1 MKKIWM
7 PIITGLLSFCFVAY
21 GFEKPTHMAVN
32 INIATKSINGF
43 SLDSYLTNQLGL
55 SKGVK
60 EEFNGK
66 QIMNWIGEGGKA
78 EDEPEGLFKYLSNNA
93 RNNNHFHNPLADTW
107 DKAGL
112 DIDVSVLKSLFPL
125 LFRLPYPFP
134 DHIKGQSS
142 ILWAHNKN
150 QDPGGKWSWYD
161 ARDYF
166 YKGLTLTDKTQRD
179 STMANCFR
187 ALGQLM
193 HLIQDASVPAHVR
206 GEFHFL
212 TFHYEKWLEAM
223 RSSNSEKD
231 RQRFNDFIA
240 SPSFFDRSI
249 LDGSPN
255 PLPFISGFELTPIA
269 RIIDTDQYNGNN
281 PEVTVTRPVGI
292 AEFTNANFF
301 GEFIYPP
308 FAPKCS
314 SPDLK
319 SPNVEERVYDLQ
331 DPRDPKKTVTRKYY
345 YRKIDEAGNGY
356 RLATVGF
363 LKDYITKYF
372 PSYIGLL
379 RPALDGGVYNDYA
392 EKLIPRAVGY
402 SAGLLQYFFRGN
414 LYIGFLVP
422 SVDQAIYNVSNANDT
437 GRDIDTVAFFIQNNS
452 KLNDVIEPIGEGT
465 ISLTV
470 SYIDSRAGETV
481 YQSAGTGSVT
491 NIPDMGSE
499 NVLTALFTLAEP
511 IPTQFAKELTYY
523 LTFRGELGQ
532 EKDAVIGKV
541 IKAPVLQYVSPDQ
554 GIEGTLVTI
563 IGDYLPEIGGPFPT
577 TSRNVNFNHDTRWPY
592 TAEVIS
598 RTDTEITAK
607 VPNSAAIVKP
617 GYGGLRVRRVVSE
630 TEEMIYSNPV
640 PFFPIA
646 EGEIR
651 NSGKA
656 SINATIEAVKPIL
669 GDYNQLPG
677 PIIYPVLP
685 GQSVSLQL
693 MTGFTYKATTN
704 TSFTQDIWTLTPD
717 PMDFVFDLE

>member
-1 MKKIWM
+1 MKRRLLLKIS
-7 PIITGLLSFCFVAY
+7 GLIFLFLQLHSQSF
-21 GFEKPTHMAVN
+21 GLEKETHKYLN
-32 INIATKSINGF
+32 QYIAQNSINNF
-43 SLDSYLTNQLGL
+43 SLDQYLKNQLGIKTGVL
-55 SKGVK
+55 TPLKSDEDSKRIWDWVRL
-60 EEFNGK
+60 
-66 QIMNWIGEGGKA
+66 GGQY
-78 EDEPEGLFKYLSNNA
+78 EDEPGYS
-93 RNNNHFHNPLADTW
+93 RSCNHFHDPLKEPWTD
-107 DKAGL
+107 AGL
-112 DIDVSVLKSLFPL
+112 SVAGFSPFKSSVIWAQDQGTIGSLF
-125 LFRLPYPFP
+125 
-134 DHIKGQSS
+134 
-142 ILWAHNKN
+142 
-150 QDPGGKWSWYD
+150 GGDWSWKK
-161 ARDYF
+161 ARDSF
-166 YKGLTLTDKTQRD
+166 YKGLTGLNKDDMDKNLADT
-179 STMANCFR
+179 FR
-187 ALGQLM
+187 ALGQVM
-193 HLIQDASVPAHVR
+193 HLVQDSSVPAHVR
-206 GEFHFL
+206 NDIHIYFSLPLGIKVGKY
-212 TFHYEKWLEAM
+212 HYEVWVDKHRGSLNLNPSQNDIFDPSILGIFYE
-223 RSSNSEKD
+223 SSAPIP
-231 RQRFNDFIA
+231 IA
-240 SPSFFDRSI
+240 NIFDTNKYDGSNPNIATGRSI
-249 LDGSPN
+249 GL
-255 PLPFISGFELTPIA
+255 
-269 RIIDTDQYNGNN
+269 
-281 PEVTVTRPVGI
+281 
-292 AEFTNANFF
+292 AEYTNANFF
-301 GEFIYPP
+301 SEDTIFKNYPHPAYDDTSYPNIDWKHPEIADAEDGKLDNRIYIRKTAGEP
-308 FAPKCS
+308 
-314 SPDLK
+314 
-319 SPNVEERVYDLQ
+319 VQ
-331 DPRDPKKTVTRKYY
+331 
-345 YRKIDEAGNGY
+345 
-356 RLATVGF
+356 RLAS
-363 LKDYITKYF
+363 L
-372 PSYIGLL
+372 SYISFDCIKKGYYQFS
-379 RPALDGGVYNDYA
+379 PIVLDEKVYEDYA
-392 EKLIPRAVGY
+392 SKLIPRAVGY
-402 SAGLLQYFFRGN
+402 SAGLLQYFFRGK
-414 LYIGFLVP
+414 LYVGFLVP
-422 SVDQAIYNVSNANDT
+422 SVDQAIYNVGNANDT

-491 NIPDMGSE
+491 NVPDMGSE

-541 IKAPVLQYVSPDQ
+541 IKAPVLQHVSPDQ

-617 GYGGLRVRRVVSE
+617 GYGGLRVRRVVPE

-693 MTGFTYKATTN
+693 MTGFTYKATAN